1 MHSPSFHLPQFW
13 ERGETDPCP
22 RPRAPVIDLLSAK
35 RERSQPGHAT
45 ATGMIKL
52 RVRARAN
59 PAPLGERRMRQC
71 DAWGRCPPA
80 GAMQK
85 HCFTLNWRRDGM
97 VRFALLV
104 SRTFCHCSRLGG
116 SGQGRCRRLP
126 VPPRKTLGL
135 RRGGLTDRPQPE
147 RCKSTN
153 LPGQLAV
160 GRMPGSSD
168 ACWQRAPTGH
178 GRRMSARANAV
189 SRTELAPAPRQI
201 ARKAPAGK
209 TAGLLAYVP
218 RTKPAPRKP
227 PLQRRAGLPTLL
239 ALAGVMRRAIQALEK
254 R

>member
-135 RRGGLTDRPQPE
+135 RRGGLTARPQPE

-178 GRRMSARANAV
+178 GRRRGPIPSREPNLLQHPGRLLGRLRQARLLGCLPMSRAPSQLRGNHPFSA
-189 SRTELAPAPRQI
+189 
-201 ARKAPAGK
+201 
-209 TAGLLAYVP
+209 
-218 RTKPAPRKP
+218 
-227 PLQRRAGLPTLL
+227 
-239 ALAGVMRRAIQALEK
+239 ALACRRCLLWPVRCVA
-254 R
+254 RFRP